1 MDTYSIL
8 IILGALVVFSY
19 LFDIFS
25 RKTRIP
31 SVLLLLVLGILLRY
45 VSELA
50 GWRIYNFSLLLPL
63 LGTLG
68 LILIV
73 FEGALDL
80 QYDADKAKL
89 IKNAFLSALIILL
102 ATSLAIAGIFYSFTA
117 QPFYICLLNAIPFSV
132 ISSSIAI
139 PSVASLHVTKKE
151 FIIYESSFSDI
162 LGIMIFNFILV
173 NDSVSTMGVAH
184 FGMDLLMV
192 LVLSIVSCF
201 VFLIIMGR
209 VTHHVKFFLIISS
222 LILVYAIGKQ
232 FHLSTL
238 ITVLAFGLFLR
249 NSELIANYLA
259 RFPILAKLKALMIYP
274 AINNDLR
281 NLHQL
286 SAESAFILRT
296 FFFLAFGYSLELY
309 DLFRPEVFLYGT
321 VIIVAVYLIRW
332 VYLHFIARAHLWPE
346 LLITPRGLISVLLF
360 LSIPEYKM
368 IAPFS
373 NGILLFT
380 IILSGLLMTIGL
392 IAIGKAP
399 TTSGDE

>member
-309 DLFRPEVFLYGT
+309 YLFRPEVFLYGT